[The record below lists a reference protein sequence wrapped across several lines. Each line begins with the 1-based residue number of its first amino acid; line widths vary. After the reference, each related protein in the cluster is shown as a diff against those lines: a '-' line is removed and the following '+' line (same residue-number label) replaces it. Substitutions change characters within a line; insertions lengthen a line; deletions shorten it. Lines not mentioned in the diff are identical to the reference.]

1 MQNRPPL
8 EVHHHEENL
17 KGRDF
22 IVGDLHGCADELMR
36 LLEEAKFDLSKDRL
50 FCVGDLADRGPNSL
64 ECCNLL
70 QEPWF
75 YLTLGNHDEV
85 LMYAI
90 CSTFPAPSENERW
103 IDCMGNHEAYL
114 EILKRN
120 SAQWAIKMIRKK
132 DERLIPIAQELL
144 KAPLIITVGKP
155 PVRFNVVHSGFYR
168 DGYSITDGIID
179 TMAFDDH
186 FDWSEYL
193 VQSRWLAK
201 LPEVE
206 HPVYAPDLSRTYCG
220 HTPVFRPVKV
230 YSHYCI
236 DTGSGHTPESQ
247 KPLRMTLVDH
257 RAEKVYSVD
266 TQARKPPA
274 WKLWLKSAA
283 ISVENLKDAALSKP
297 TTRKAE

>member
-1 MQNRPPL
+1 MQPRPPL
-8 EVHHHEENL
+8 EIQPLEENL

-36 LLEEAKFDLSKDRL
+36 LLEEAKFDLEKDRL
-50 FCVGDLADRGPNSL
+50 FCVGDLGDRGPSSL

-75 YLTLGNHDEV
+75 HLTLGNHDEV

-90 CSTFPAPSENERW
+90 CSAFPAPSDRERW
-103 IDCMGNHEAYL
+103 LDCAENYEAYL
-114 EILKRN
+114 EILERN
-120 SAQWAIKMIRKK
+120 SGQWAVKMLQQR
-132 DERLIPIAQELL
+132 DERLIPIAQKLL
-144 KAPLIITVGKP
+144 QAPLIITVGKP
-155 PVRFNVVHSGFYR
+155 PLRFNVVHSGFVR
-168 DGYSITDGIID
+168 EGYGITDEIID
-179 TMAFDDH
+179 QAAFDDPYE
-186 FDWSEYL
+186 WSEYL
-193 VQSRWLAK
+193 LQSRWLAK

-236 DTGSGHTPESQ
+236 DTGSGHTPESK

-257 RAEKVYSVD
+257 RAEKIYSVD
-266 TQARKPPA
+266 TRARKPAA
-274 WKLWLKSAA
+274 WQVWLKSAV
-283 ISVENLKDAALSKP
+283 IRVESMKDAALNKP
-297 TTRKAE
+297 TTRRAE